1 MMSLHLLSDSICM
14 TFNSATLQ
22 WLSFGI
28 SPTPDNDKF
37 LLEEMPH
44 HYLSTY
50 NSLLVSWGAATLISH
65 CKRRVCQNSWHALF
79 SFVAN
84 SFRKFINFASWNQD
98 FTMIQQKIY
107 DLINRDRK
115 GMVASRIYDWYML
128 VMIIASIVPLMF
140 IETYPLFRIIEII
153 TVIAFIIDYLLR
165 WSTSNIQLKKGWVS
179 YIIYPFTPM
188 AIIDFLSIL
197 PGLNLISPEFKLLR
211 LTRLLK
217 IVRLLKIFRYSDKIT
232 MFLNVLQKERHVL
245 LSVLMLA
252 LFYIFITAL
261 VMFNAEPH
269 INPNTGTVTFNS
281 FFDALYWATVTLTT
295 VGYGD
300 LCPVTDIGRIV
311 SMLSSLFGVAI
322 IALPSGVI
330 TASYLEELREYR
342 KKHETGPIEMDRL
355 DRKNI

>member
-1 MMSLHLLSDSICM
+1 M
-14 TFNSATLQ
+14 
-22 WLSFGI
+22 
-28 SPTPDNDKF
+28 
-37 LLEEMPH
+37 
-44 HYLSTY
+44 
-50 NSLLVSWGAATLISH
+50 
-65 CKRRVCQNSWHALF
+65 RR
-79 SFVAN
+79 
-84 SFRKFINFASWNQD
+84 
-98 FTMIQQKIY
+98 QKIY
-107 DLINRDRK
+107 DLINRDRH
-115 GMVASRIYDWYML
+115 GMLASRLYDWYML
-128 VMIIASIVPLMF
+128 VMIIGSVVPLMF
-140 IETYPLFRIIEII
+140 FEDFQVFKVIELV
-153 TVIAFIIDYLLR
+153 TVIVFIIDYLLR
-165 WSTSNIQLKKGWVS
+165 WMTSNIRLKRGWVS

-188 AIIDFLSIL
+188 AIIDLLSIL

-232 MFLNVLQKERHVL
+232 IFLRVLKKERQVL

-269 INPNTGTVTFNS
+269 INPETGEETFHS

-300 LCPVTDIGRIV
+300 LCPVTNIGRVV

-342 KKHETGPIEMDRL
+342 KNQHRD
-355 DRKNI
+355 N